1 MYLASGD
8 RGTVTVSG
16 DGLESEGGSM
26 RWFPKVPTAV
36 RLRVALGVSC
46 LLLGFVAG
54 SGLELLPWILL
65 VLTLDI
71 SAFTILGLVKTSSR
85 ARENQGM
92 ILLCIAALCAG
103 LALVA
108 GPISLVLLLI
118 PAYHAGERLGHN
130 GTAAVIVSG
139 FLGAFF
145 VAGWDGHVSRSE
157 AADVGQWSATAMA
170 LGILGTWAS
179 SLREDGQP
187 RSAALAAEASA
198 LLRRLHDLSD
208 ALDTGFDPPATAEQ
222 TLADFETRVPVERS
236 AVLVG
241 AGGDQAIPV
250 GLRGTKR
257 VPWPEPDVRGSLL
270 EPAWDHGSPV
280 AETWLDPAGGA
291 RAVLA
296 VPLENVH
303 GQRIGLLVA
312 DRSAREPFTHDDVE
326 AAQEV
331 AVAHSP
337 FLDAGLVF
345 DSLRVKAGLEERE
358 RLAREMHDGI
368 AQELAALGF
377 EIDAVR
383 MSARAAASPLADDV
397 ERLRA
402 SLGTALSTLRLQI
415 SDLRMAG
422 RVDSSLGAILSSR
435 LQLFGASTGFTT
447 TMELNETGFRL
458 PAHLEVMLYRVVLEV
473 LSDARRSPG
482 TTFVRVSVHIAA
494 PTAFVEVVY
503 DGTTSLRQLDFADH
517 PLLQHGGELVIEPH
531 PAGRGTRFHARVHT
545 TDDLPIQVDQHRMV
559 SRA

>member
-1 MYLASGD
+1 
-8 RGTVTVSG
+8 
-16 DGLESEGGSM
+16 M
-26 RWFPKVPTAV
+26 RWIPRVPTAV

-46 LLLGFVAG
+46 LLLAFVAG
-54 SGLELLPWILL
+54 SGLELLPWVLL
-65 VLTLDI
+65 VVTLDI
-71 SAFTILGLVKTSSR
+71 CAFTILGLVKTSSR

-92 ILLCIAALCAG
+92 ILLCLAAVSAG

-139 FLGAFF
+139 FIGAFF
-145 VAGWDGHVSRSE
+145 VAGWDGDLSRSE

-179 SLREDGQP
+179 SLRTDDQP

-222 TLADFETRVPVERS
+222 TLADLETRVPVERS
-236 AVLVG
+236 AILVG
-241 AGGDQAIPV
+241 SGGDPAIPM

-257 VPWPEPDVRGSLL
+257 VPWPEPTVNGSLL
-270 EPAWDHGSPV
+270 APAWDHGGHV
-280 AETWLDPAGGA
+280 AGKWQDPAGGV

-296 VPLENVH
+296 VPLEDVH
-303 GQRIGLLVA
+303 GQRIAVLVA
-312 DRSAREPFTHDDVE
+312 DRPAREAFTDDDVE
-326 AAQEV
+326 AAREV
-331 AVAHSP
+331 AMAHSP

-383 MSARAAASPLADDV
+383 AMARSSSSPLVTDL
-397 ERLRA
+397 EQLRT
-402 SLGTALSTLRLQI
+402 SLGSALSTLRLQI

-422 RVDSSLGAILSSR
+422 RMDTSLGAILSSR

-447 TMELNETGFRL
+447 TMEISETGFRL

-473 LSDARRSPG
+473 LSDARRSRG

-503 DGTTSLRQLDFADH
+503 DGDSSLTQLDFANH
-517 PLLQHGGELVIEPH
+517 PLLQHGAELVIEPH
-531 PAGRGTRFHARVHT
+531 PAGRGTRFHARVHM
-545 TDDLPIQVDQHRMV
+545 TDDLPIPFSDQRMV
-559 SRA
+559 SPA